1 MEEEFVDVQILD
13 NFYQV
18 SGFFPMP
25 VVLISTLAET
35 GQTNLAPYSLC
46 FPYLII
52 GRHAMLLITRETSNT
67 AQNIKRTGLC
77 AINFIPDTKKYM
89 RNCVMLGYPGETT
102 EEKMRNN
109 VFKLRTSMRAT
120 SDPGIKYPEIVEEAE
135 QVFECTWLQDYP
147 LKPCG
152 ENQECH
158 FVLEI
163 DKIVMK
169 KKWKECLSRGKG
181 FPRLPIGYGYRDNL
195 RFWFSRHNRPYAV
208 SIPKEKGVSVEDVM
222 YAAGRI
228 DPNIKWQ
235 EAACAKMVK
244 VPRIFLNQALKTCV
258 KAAKA
263 DGMIEITP
271 ELVDRLRDKIS
282 GKKP

>member
-1 MEEEFVDVQILD
+1 MKEEFVDVQILD

-35 GQTNLAPYSLC
+35 WQTNLTPYSLC

-52 GRHAMLLITRETSNT
+52 GRHAMLLIIRETSNT

-109 VFKLRTSMRAT
+109 IFTLHTSTRAT
-120 SDPGIKYPEIVEEAE
+120 SNPDMKYPEIVEEAE
-135 QVFECTWLQDYP
+135 QVFECTWLRDYP

-169 KKWKECLSRGKG
+169 KKWKEYLSRGKG

-195 RFWFSRHNRPYAV
+195 RF
-208 SIPKEKGVSVEDVM
+208 
-222 YAAGRI
+222 
-228 DPNIKWQ
+228 
-235 EAACAKMVK
+235 
-244 VPRIFLNQALKTCV
+244 
-258 KAAKA
+258 
-263 DGMIEITP
+263 
-271 ELVDRLRDKIS
+271 
-282 GKKP
+282 

>member
-1 MEEEFVDVQILD
+1 MKEELVDVQILD

-77 AINFIPDTKKYM
+77 AINFIPDAKKYM

-109 VFKLRTSMRAT
+109 IFTLLPSTRAI
-120 SDPGIKYPEIVEEAE
+120 SNPDMKYPEIVEEAE
-135 QVFECTWLQDYP
+135 QVFECTWLRDYP

-169 KKWKECLSRGKG
+169 NKWKECLSRGKG

-195 RFWFSRHNRPYAV
+195 RFWFSRHNRSYAV

-228 DPNIKWQ
+228 DPDIKWQ

-244 VPRIFLNQALKTCV
+244 VPRIFLNQALKACV
-258 KAAKA
+258 KAAKSE
-263 DGMIEITP
+263 GLTEVTP
-271 ELVDRLRDKIS
+271 ELVDRVRDKRS
-282 GKKP
+282 GEKP